1 MKRIVAFMLAVLV
14 LLTAAPL
21 AGFVG
26 LEIAPKAKA
35 IESTGQCGDHVSWTF
50 DNSTGVLI
58 ISGFGEMYGAW
69 HYDQSDA
76 AQIKSVIIN
85 DGVTRIGSNAFRGC
99 VALESV
105 SIPNSVSSIGSF
117 AFYDC
122 ISLTGI
128 TLPDGLKYIDD
139 HAFTASGLTS
149 ISIPNSVE
157 SIGLNAFYGCGY
169 LSSVKLSD
177 NLITIGNFAFKGC
190 KSLSNIVFPDKL
202 TSIGTYA
209 FCECRGLT
217 SVKIPDSVTDIGGY
231 AFSSCSSLKNV
242 IVGKGLTVI
251 PIYMFNECRSI
262 ESVVLGDNVT
272 IIGNSAFNECEAL
285 KKVFIPDCVTSIG
298 VDAFWGCTELT
309 SVTFSDA
316 VSEIGAGAF
325 AYCGKLDNLVLS
337 NNLESLGENAF
348 LGCNSLK
355 SVVLPDSMTNIGESA
370 FEGCTSLSSIVIS
383 KGVSKISEETF
394 FNCRSLTTVTIP
406 YGVTEICRGAFRY
419 SGLTSVTIPESVTS
433 IADGTFFSCTALT
446 SVAIPESVTSIGD
459 SAFNYCS
466 LLKDVYYSGTEEQ
479 WAKIQMGVNNECLT
493 DADIHCNKVNN
504 PDNPY
509 NPDDPNTDT
518 DEIHAVPFDP
528 QSTTGVYQING
539 TLDNYVTTVVLN
551 GSDMYVENVTISGK
565 KYDVK
570 KDILSE
576 EKAKQLKGKKVIC
589 NYDKKEEKIIAISK
603 CREFSDLDATDISTI
618 NKERSISIKI
628 ENEYKWSNGKV
639 RVAGGIREV
648 LSIPFQILINNSLPS
663 AYFDLTD
670 ECRSNSKFDLKVS
683 SVQVRGVENCG
694 EITLYNNSPKTIHL
708 GSFALINGSI
718 RIPTD
723 FWLGYEDVEKRIAAE
738 FGVLLNDVNPEWGAF
753 HTVVKN
759 RDPKPQ
765 PQSQQEA
772 YNYNKLLADAA
783 NKLKSSSVISL
794 AGLSELGFSLPQ
806 RQFLEKLVLV
816 ELSLFTMPKESL
828 EEYVSNKVMEKIF
841 GAKKL
846 IDVQNGKM
854 TIVVP
859 YQNRTKQLDIVCD
872 IQEYSLTNR
881 TFGNFTALTY
891 HAYDIKNEKREKTA
905 FKDGTAGL
913 AVSVNAKAFAEA
925 ATDFALA
932 EIKSATKTVLEG
944 YEEVERIIFGD
955 AALKILKAAGYN
967 SNFDFGWDLYV
978 NECKKLAFE
987 CPVDVYVYDEH
998 DNLCGAIVNN
1008 AVTLDTSELVDLE
1021 VKNDEKIVILWEDG
1035 YYVKTLANCEGT
1047 LDISVKEM
1055 GYINGAI
1062 RTLTF
1067 ESLPLSAGTLYRQSY
1082 GTDYYDD
1089 QSTYAVEEL
1098 NGDRIEATSDTLNQ
1112 QFELTASDHTHTY
1125 TAAVTTEPTCT
1136 ADGETTYTCSVCGDT
1151 YTEPIPA
1158 TGEHEDADNDG
1169 KCDTCEQQMTGGNHC
1184 KYCGK
1189 IHDGIFGWLV
1199 KFFHSILAIFK
1210 R

>member
-1 MKRIVAFMLAVLV
+1 MKKTMFKRTISICLAVL

-58 ISGFGEMYGAW
+58 ISGIGEMYGVW

-85 DGVTRIGSNAFRGC
+85 HGVTRIGGNAFRGC
-99 VALESV
+99 TALESV
-105 SIPNSVSSIGSF
+105 TIPSSVSSIGSF
-117 AFYDC
+117 AFYEC
-122 ISLTGI
+122 KSLTSI
-128 TLPDGLKYIDD
+128 TLPDGIQTIDE
-139 HAFTASGLTS
+139 HTFQWSGLTHV
-149 ISIPNSVE
+149 SIPNSVK
-157 SIGLNAFYGCGY
+157 SIRDDAFYGCDK
-169 LSSVKLSD
+169 LTSVTLPDS
-177 NLITIGNFAFKGC
+177 LISIGNSSFNGC
-190 KSLSNIVFPDKL
+190 KSLSNIIFPNEL
-202 TSIGTYA
+202 TSIGTSA
-209 FCECRGLT
+209 FSECYGLT
-217 SVKIPDSVTDIGGY
+217 RIQIPDSVTSVGMY
-231 AFSSCSSLKNV
+231 AFSHCSSLTKV
-242 IVGKGLTVI
+242 IIGKGLTEI
-251 PIYMFNECRSI
+251 PKYMFSECRSI

-272 IIGNSAFNECEAL
+272 IIGDSAFNECVAL
-285 KKVFIPDCVTSIG
+285 NELSIPNCVTTIGLDAFWGCSELTNVTIPDNVSEIKPGTFAFCSKLKNVVLSNYLNSIGENAFYFCKSLESVVIPDCVTTIG
-298 VDAFWGCTELT
+298 K
-309 SVTFSDA
+309 
-316 VSEIGAGAF
+316 GAF
-325 AYCGKLDNLVLS
+325 EY
-337 NNLESLGENAF
+337 
-348 LGCNSLK
+348 
-355 SVVLPDSMTNIGESA
+355 
-370 FEGCTSLSSIVIS
+370 CTSLSSLTIS
-383 KGVSKISEETF
+383 KGVSKISHSTF
-394 FNCRSLTTVTIP
+394 ANCSSLTNLTIPDGVTIIEASAFSSCRALRRLELP
-406 YGVTEICRGAFRY
+406 SSLTIIEQFAFGGCNNILDIYYNGTESQWNAISTETNYEWLTTATIHYG
-419 SGLTSVTIPESVTS
+419 STS
-433 IADGTFFSCTALT
+433 ISD
-446 SVAIPESVTSIGD
+446 D
-459 SAFNYCS
+459 
-466 LLKDVYYSGTEEQ
+466 
-479 WAKIQMGVNNECLT
+479 
-493 DADIHCNKVNN
+493 
-504 PDNPY
+504 PD
-509 NPDDPNTDT
+509 NPDDPSIST
-518 DEIHAVPFDP
+518 ERFDP
-528 QSTTGVYQING
+528 QSTTGIYQCNG
-539 TLDNYVTTVVLN
+539 ILDNYVTTVVLN
-551 GSDMYVENVTISGK
+551 DSDIYVESVTISGK

-576 EKAKQLKGKKVIC
+576 EKAKQLKGKNVIF

-603 CREFSDLDATDISTI
+603 CREFSDLDSTDISAI
-618 NKERSISIKI
+618 NSERRISIKI
-628 ENEYKWSNGKV
+628 ANEYKWSSGKV
-639 RVAGGIREV
+639 RVAGGTTEV
-648 LSIPFQILINNSLPS
+648 TAIPFEILISNSLPS

-670 ECRSNSKFDLKVS
+670 ECKNNSKFDLKIS
-683 SVQVRGVENCG
+683 SLQVRGVENCG
-694 EITLYNNSPKTIHL
+694 DVTLYNNSPRTIKL
-708 GSFALINGSI
+708 GSFALIRGSI
-718 RIPTD
+718 KILSE
-723 FWLGYEDVEKRIAAE
+723 FWLGYEDVEKKIIAE
-738 FGVLLNDVNPEWGAF
+738 YGVLLNDVKLEWGAF
-753 HTVVKN
+753 QTVVKN
-759 RDPKPQ
+759 RDPKQQ

-794 AGLSELGFSLPQ
+794 AGLADLGFSLGQ

-881 TFGNFTALTY
+881 TFGNFTTLTY
-891 HAYDIKNEKREKTA
+891 HAYDVKNGKREKKA

-1021 VKNDEKIVILWEDG
+1021 VKNDEKIVMLWEDG

-1067 ESLPLSAGTLYRQSY
+1067 KSLPLSAGTLYRQSY

-1089 QSTYAVEEL
+1089 QSAYAVEEL

-1125 TAAVTTEPTCT
+1125 TSTVITEPTCT
-1136 ADGETTYTCSVCGDT
+1136 ADGEATYTCTVCGDT

-1158 TGEHEDADNDG
+1158 TGNHVDEDNDG
-1169 KCDTCEQQMTGGNHC
+1169 LCDDCNKQMKGDGRC
-1184 KYCGK
+1184 KYCGQIHKGFGGFFTK
-1189 IHDGIFGWLV
+1189 IIHFFLGLFGRTAHEV
-1199 KFFHSILAIFK
+1199 VS
-1210 R
+1210 